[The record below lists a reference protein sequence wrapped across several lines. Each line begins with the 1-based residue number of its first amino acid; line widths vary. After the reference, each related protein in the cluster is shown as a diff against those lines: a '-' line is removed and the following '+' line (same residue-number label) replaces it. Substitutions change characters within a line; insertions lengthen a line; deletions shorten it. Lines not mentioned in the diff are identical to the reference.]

1 MRVFLIG
8 ADLYLVGLG
17 LTVAIVVYP
26 AFHLVGAGQWL
37 AYHDAHV
44 RRISA
49 AVAPAW
55 AIQGVGSLWW
65 LLHGPHRLLALA
77 HVALAA
83 LAVVLTMF
91 QALPIHHRLSRHHDD
106 QDITQL
112 ERWHILR
119 TVLWIGCAT
128 IVMLAR

>member
-1 MRVFLIG
+1 MHILLMS

-37 AYHDAHV
+37 TYHDAHV
-44 RRISA
+44 RHISA
-49 AVAPAW
+49 AVTPAW
-55 AIQGVGSLWW
+55 AVQGVGSLWW
-65 LLHGPHRLLALA
+65 LLHGPHRILALA
-77 HVALAA
+77 HAALAV
-83 LAVVLTMF
+83 LAVVLTIF

-112 ERWHILR
+112 ERWHFLR
-119 TVLWIGCAT
+119 TALWVGCAA
-128 IVMLAR
+128 IVVLAR